1 MDSTVCVIRRWKFLF
16 CLCFGQITKPDFLI
30 FFPTQRT
37 TLSKKL
43 ISIPKQLFT
52 GETISY
58 WTWQAHYLQCR
69 RNWIP
74 NWIYLKASGGGA
86 CMWVCV
92 SVSLIELFVHRD
104 RHSAA
109 QIWGT
114 ACLRQGDFRMIKMV
128 TQDFSKTKQA
138 ETHSMSRLIFLFLL
152 FLVWSLQCV
161 LSKMYFI
168 LVLFCSH
175 RLVIFFGR
183 FQPFDC
189 NSNS

>member
-1 MDSTVCVIRRWKFLF
+1 MI
-16 CLCFGQITKPDFLI
+16 LI
-30 FFPTQRT
+30 FFSTQRT
-37 TLSKKL
+37 TLSEQL
-43 ISIPKQLFT
+43 ISIRKQLFT

-92 SVSLIELFVHRD
+92 SVSLMELFVHRD

-114 ACLRQGDFRMIKMV
+114 ACLSQGDFRMIMMV

-138 ETHSMSRLIFLFLL
+138 EAPSLRDLFHESCYSLDAAYNMVWVNVSYSCAVLWPSPNHS
-152 FLVWSLQCV
+152 
-161 LSKMYFI
+161 
-168 LVLFCSH
+168 
-175 RLVIFFGR
+175 FGV
-183 FQPFDC
+183 FQPLD
-189 NSNS
+189 SNSKSKQSTEHECERIT